1 MATTSKMGIPYPA
14 STDFVKDGATAMQ
27 DLAEKV
33 DLRTGLVRITGL
45 TASFTGG
52 TAGSVSNGVITVGSN
67 NTAITVTNC
76 FNSDFRNYRLIIK
89 TNSNSVSNADIQFQ
103 LRTSGGS
110 TSTTSYYGMWIFA
123 SYATSAVAA
132 AGNNNSPN
140 FSFFANA
147 LGTNGFNASATILSP
162 NEAQRTSVSINTA
175 RGDIAGTYNGYHD
188 VGTAYTSCVL
198 TCGGGNMTGG
208 TIVFYGY
215 N

>member
-1 MATTSKMGIPYPA
+1 MATPP
-14 STDFVKDGATAMQ
+14 DFTAGQVLTAAQMN
-27 DLAEKV
+27 AV
-33 DLRTGLVRITGL
+33 GLWRITGL

-52 TAGSVSNGVITVGSN
+52 SAGSVSNGVITVGSN
-67 NTAITVTNC
+67 NTVITITNC

-110 TSTTSYYGMWIFA
+110 TSTTGYYGMWIYA
-123 SYATSAVAA
+123 SYATTGVAA
-132 AGNNNSPN
+132 AGNNNAPN

-162 NEAQRTSVSINTA
+162 NEAQRTSVYSNTA

-215 N
+215 NE

>member
-1 MATTSKMGIPYPA
+1 MATPP
-14 STDFVKDGATAMQ
+14 DFTTGQVLTAAQMN
-27 DLAEKV
+27 AV
-33 DLRTGLVRITGL
+33 GLWRITGL

-67 NTAITVTNC
+67 NTVITVTDC
-76 FNSDFRNYRLIIK
+76 FNADFKNYLLHIK
-89 TNSNSVSNADIQFQ
+89 TNSNSVSNADIQLQ

-110 TSTTSYYGMWIFA
+110 TSTTGYYGMWIYA
-123 SYATSAVAA
+123 SYSTTSVAA
-132 AGNNNSPN
+132 AGNNNGAY

-147 LGTNGFNASATILSP
+147 LGTNGFNATATIMSP
-162 NEAQRTSVSINTA
+162 NEARRTMVSSNTA

-215 N
+215 NE